1 MSDALHDLYQS
12 IILDHN
18 KRPRNYGKPDAY
30 THSAE
35 GYNQLCGDKIE
46 VFLVLEESQIKKIC
60 FESAAC
66 AICKASASIMAESLS
81 DQSLQ
86 EAEKV
91 SGRVRELLSTAYD
104 ASADLAT
111 EGELAAL
118 AGVRKFPARVK
129 CALLPWETFM
139 NVERRTPNIEC

>member
-1 MSDALHDLYQS
+1 
-12 IILDHN
+12 
-18 KRPRNYGKPDAY
+18 
-30 THSAE
+30 
-35 GYNQLCGDKIE
+35 
-46 VFLVLEESQIKKIC
+46 
-60 FESAAC
+60 
-66 AICKASASIMAESLS
+66 MAESLS

-129 CALLPWETFM
+129 CALLPWETLP
-139 NVERRTPNIEC
+139 RLTWPQK